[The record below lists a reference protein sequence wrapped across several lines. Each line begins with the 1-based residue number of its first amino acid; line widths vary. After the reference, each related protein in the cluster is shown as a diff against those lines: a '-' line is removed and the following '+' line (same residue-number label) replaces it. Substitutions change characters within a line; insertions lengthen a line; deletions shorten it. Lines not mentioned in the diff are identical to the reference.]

1 LFGDGLGHRTRVW
14 NIVATRY
21 VTVRG
26 CWRDQRGGFAAE
38 TRRALTRR
46 ANASENRGPGI
57 KQAFDP
63 RMIAVA
69 SVTVMGSFM
78 SILDTTMVNV
88 AVPTFVRSFRTS
100 LSNVQWVT
108 TGYILALAVV
118 IPLTRWAA
126 DRFGTKRVWLV
137 SVLLFTLGSLLCGL
151 SWSLPTLIAS
161 RVIQGL
167 GGGMILPTGQTIL
180 AREAGPHRL
189 GRVMTVVGVPQ
200 FLAPL
205 LGPVAGGLVL
215 STVSWRWIFFINLP
229 IGVIALIRGR
239 RILEAGE
246 LGTPERIDFLGMAL
260 LSPGFALL
268 IYGIAE
274 FGNVGAITSLVASTF
289 LGGLSLLG
297 LFAAHA
303 LRVERPLLDLRLWKN
318 KSLAAATSVLFI
330 FSSGL
335 QAAVFS
341 VQLYYQIGRGYSP
354 LHAALLLAPGALGA
368 MVALPFAGTLMDRRG
383 ARGVVP
389 IGLTIIA
396 LSVLPFTQITPKS
409 SLLVLSGFWLIRG
422 MGLAATGTPTNAATY
437 ATLER
442 SQIPGAT
449 TINNIAMR
457 VGNSFGVAIGAAIL
471 QRKISDSFHGG
482 SVAALTKLSPA
493 HRAADATI
501 LSNDFRA
508 VFWYTVV
515 LVLLAIIPARKLPKR
530 RDIGSGQII
539 TSTPVQE
546 GI

>member
-1 LFGDGLGHRTRVW
+1 
-14 NIVATRY
+14 
-21 VTVRG
+21 
-26 CWRDQRGGFAAE
+26 
-38 TRRALTRR
+38 
-46 ANASENRGPGI
+46 
-57 KQAFDP
+57 
-63 RMIAVA
+63 MIAVA

-88 AVPTFVRSFRTS
+88 AVPTFVRSFKTS

-126 DRFGTKRVWLV
+126 DRFGTKRVWLI

-151 SWSLPTLIAS
+151 SWSLPTLIVS

-180 AREAGPHRL
+180 ARQAGPHRL

-215 STVSWRWIFFINLP
+215 SAGSWRWIFFINLP
-229 IGVIALIRGR
+229 IGAIALIRGR
-239 RILEAGE
+239 KILDPGE
-246 LGTPERIDFLGMAL
+246 LGAPERIDFLGMAL

-274 FGNVGAITSLVASTF
+274 FGNVGELNTLVLSTF
-289 LGGLSLLG
+289 LAGLLLLG
-297 LFAAHA
+297 LFTVHA
-303 LRVERPLLDLRLWKN
+303 LHTERPLLDLRLWKN

-354 LHAALLLAPGALGA
+354 LHSALLLAPGALGA
-368 MVALPFAGTLMDRRG
+368 MIALPFAGTLMDRRG

-396 LSVLPFTQITPKS
+396 LSIVPFTQITPMT
-409 SLLVLSGFWLIRG
+409 SLLMLSGFWFVRG

-442 SQIPGAT
+442 HQIPGAT
-449 TINNIAMR
+449 TINNIAQR

-471 QRKISDSFHGG
+471 QRKISDSFRGG
-482 SVAALTKLSPA
+482 SVSELTTLSPA
-493 HRAADATI
+493 RLAADATK
-501 LSNDFRA
+501 LSNDFRT
-508 VFWYTVV
+508 VFWYTIV
-515 LVLLAIIPARKLPKR
+515 LVLIAIIPARKLPKR
-530 RDIGSGQII
+530 RDRAVTPPLPGQDEII
-539 TSTPVQE
+539 PIEE
-546 GI
+546 GT

>member
-1 LFGDGLGHRTRVW
+1 
-14 NIVATRY
+14 
-21 VTVRG
+21 
-26 CWRDQRGGFAAE
+26 
-38 TRRALTRR
+38 
-46 ANASENRGPGI
+46 
-57 KQAFDP
+57 
-63 RMIAVA
+63 MIAVA
-69 SVTVMGSFM
+69 SVTVTGSFM

-88 AVPTFVRSFRTS
+88 AIPTFVRSFKTS

-126 DRFGTKRVWLV
+126 DRFGTRRVWLV

-180 AREAGPHRL
+180 AREAGPNRL

-239 RILEAGE
+239 RILEPGD
-246 LGTPERIDFLGMAL
+246 LGAPERIDFLGMAL

-274 FGNVGAITSLVASTF
+274 FGNVGAFTPLVMSTF
-289 LGGLSLLG
+289 SGGLVLLG
-297 LFAAHA
+297 LFAFHS
-303 LRVERPLLDLRLWKN
+303 LRAERPLLDLRLWKN
-318 KSLAAATSVLFI
+318 RSLAAATSVLFI

-368 MVALPFAGTLMDRRG
+368 MIALPFAGTLMDRRG

-389 IGLTIIA
+389 IGLTVIA
-396 LSVLPFTQITPKS
+396 LSVLPFTQITPRT
-409 SLLVLSGFWLIRG
+409 SLLFLSSFWFIRG

-437 ATLER
+437 ATLR
-442 SQIPGAT
+442 RDQIPGAT

-482 SVAALTKLSPA
+482 SVAALTKLSTA
-493 HRAADATI
+493 RRAADAAT
-501 LSNDFRA
+501 LSNDFRT

-515 LVLLAIIPARKLPKR
+515 LVLIAIIPARKLPRR
-530 RDIGSGQII
+530 RDIGRTEEFGRLDEVIVSPPI
-539 TSTPVQE
+539 QE
-546 GI
+546 GN

>member
-1 LFGDGLGHRTRVW
+1 MSR
-14 NIVATRY
+14 
-21 VTVRG
+21 
-26 CWRDQRGGFAAE
+26 AE
-38 TRRALTRR
+38 TRG
-46 ANASENRGPGI
+46 NRGPGI
-57 KQAFDP
+57 KEAFDP

-88 AVPTFVRSFRTS
+88 AVPTFVKSFKTS

-126 DRFGTKRVWLV
+126 DRYGTKRVWLV

-151 SWSLPTLIAS
+151 SWSLPTLIVS

-215 STVSWRWIFFINLP
+215 SSVSWRWIFFINLP
-229 IGVIALIRGR
+229 IGVIALLRGR
-239 RILEAGE
+239 RLLDPGE

-274 FGNVGAITSLVASTF
+274 FGNVGKLTTLVSLTF
-289 LGGLSLLG
+289 LGGLILLG
-297 LFAAHA
+297 LFASHA
-303 LRVERPLLDLRLWKN
+303 LRTERPLLDLRLWKN

-368 MVALPFAGTLMDRRG
+368 MIALPFAGTLMDRRG

-389 IGLTIIA
+389 IGLLIIA
-396 LSVLPFTQITPKS
+396 LSILPFTQITPRT
-409 SLLVLSGFWLIRG
+409 SLLMLSGFWLVRG

-437 ATLER
+437 ATLQR

-471 QRKISDSFHGG
+471 QRKISDSFHGA
-482 SVAALTKLSPA
+482 SIAQITKLSPA
-493 HRAADATI
+493 HRAADATM

-508 VFWYTVV
+508 VFWYTIV
-515 LVLLAIIPARKLPKR
+515 LVLLAIIPARRLPRR
-530 RDIGSGQII
+530 RDISDARASQQDEII
-539 TSTPVQE
+539 VSAPLQE
-546 GI
+546 GT

>member
-1 LFGDGLGHRTRVW
+1 VLKGRTEARK
-14 NIVATRY
+14 Y
-21 VTVRG
+21 
-26 CWRDQRGGFAAE
+26 
-38 TRRALTRR
+38 
-46 ANASENRGPGI
+46 RGPGI
-57 KQAFDP
+57 REAFDP

-78 SILDTTMVNV
+78 SILDTTMVNI
-88 AVPTFVRSFRTS
+88 AVPTLVRSFKTS

-118 IPLTRWAA
+118 VPLTRWAA
-126 DRFGTKRVWLV
+126 DRFGTKRVWLI

-151 SWSLPTLIAS
+151 SWSLPTLIVS

-229 IGVIALIRGR
+229 IGVIALMRGR
-239 RILEAGE
+239 RILEPGE

-260 LSPGFALL
+260 LSPGFALV
-268 IYGIAE
+268 IYAIAE
-274 FGNVGAITSLVASTF
+274 FGNVGEFTVLVGSTF
-289 LGGLSLLG
+289 AGGLVLLG
-297 LFAAHA
+297 LFTVHA
-303 LRVERPLLDLRLWKN
+303 LHIEHPLLDLRLWKN

-354 LHAALLLAPGALGA
+354 LRAAFLLAPGALGA
-368 MVALPFAGTLMDRRG
+368 MIALPFAGTLMDRRG
-383 ARGVVP
+383 ARTVVP
-389 IGLTIIA
+389 IGLTVIA
-396 LSVLPFTQITPKS
+396 LSILPFTQITPRT
-409 SLLVLSGFWLIRG
+409 SLLMLSGFWLVRG

-442 SQIPGAT
+442 HQIPGAT

-482 SVAALTKLSPA
+482 SIAALTTFSTA
-493 HRAADATI
+493 RRAADAAT
-501 LSNDFRA
+501 LSNDFRS
-508 VFWYTVV
+508 VFWYTIV
-515 LVLLAIIPARKLPKR
+515 LVVLAIIPARKLPKR
-530 RDIGSGQII
+530 RGSGSAQAGSEQSEIVAVA
-539 TSTPVQE
+539 PVE
-546 GI
+546 ERT

>member
-1 LFGDGLGHRTRVW
+1 
-14 NIVATRY
+14 
-21 VTVRG
+21 
-26 CWRDQRGGFAAE
+26 
-38 TRRALTRR
+38 
-46 ANASENRGPGI
+46 
-57 KQAFDP
+57 
-63 RMIAVA
+63 MIAVA
-69 SVTVMGSFM
+69 SVTVTGSFM

-88 AVPTFVRSFRTS
+88 AIPTFVRSFKTS

-126 DRFGTKRVWLV
+126 DRFGTRRVWIV
-137 SVLLFTLGSLLCGL
+137 SVVLFTLGSLLCGL
-151 SWSLPTLIAS
+151 SWSLPTLIVS

-215 STVSWRWIFFINLP
+215 SEVSWRWIFFINLP
-229 IGVIALIRGR
+229 IGVIAIIRGR
-239 RILEAGE
+239 RILEPGD
-246 LGTPERIDFLGMAL
+246 LGAPARVDFLGMLL

-274 FGNVGAITSLVASTF
+274 FGNVGDVTVLDSSTF
-289 LGGLSLLG
+289 LGGLLLLG
-297 LFAAHA
+297 LFVAHA
-303 LRVERPLLDLRLWKN
+303 LRVEHPLLDIRLWKN
-318 KSLAAATSVLFI
+318 RSLAAATTVLFI

-335 QAAVFS
+335 GAAVLS
-341 VQLYYQIGRGYSP
+341 VQLYYQIGRGYTP

-368 MVALPFAGTLMDRRG
+368 MIALPFAGTLMDRRG

-396 LSVLPFTQITPKS
+396 LTVLPFTQITPRT
-409 SLLVLSGFWLIRG
+409 SLVVLTGFWFVRG

-437 ATLER
+437 ATLQR
-442 SQIPGAT
+442 DQIPGAT

-471 QRKISDSFHGG
+471 QRRISDSLHGG
-482 SVAALTKLSPA
+482 SVASLTKLSPA
-493 HRAADATI
+493 HRAADALI

-515 LVLLAIIPARKLPKR
+515 IVLIAIIPARKLPKR
-530 RDIGSGQII
+530 REVGPGQMVVQGEVAIP
-539 TSTPVQE
+539 TPGQE
-546 GI
+546 GD

>member
-1 LFGDGLGHRTRVW
+1 
-14 NIVATRY
+14 
-21 VTVRG
+21 
-26 CWRDQRGGFAAE
+26 
-38 TRRALTRR
+38 
-46 ANASENRGPGI
+46 
-57 KQAFDP
+57 
-63 RMIAVA
+63 MIAVA
-69 SVTVMGSFM
+69 SVTVMGAFM

-88 AVPTFVRSFRTS
+88 AIPTLVRSFRTS

-126 DRFGTKRVWLV
+126 DRFGTKRVWLL
-137 SVLLFTLGSLLCGL
+137 SVFLFTMGSLLCGL
-151 SWSLPTLIAS
+151 SWSLPTLIVS

-167 GGGMILPTGQTIL
+167 GGGMIMPTGQTIL
-180 AREAGPHRL
+180 AREAGPNRL

-215 STVSWRWIFFINLP
+215 SAASWRWIFFINLP
-229 IGVIALIRGR
+229 IGLIALIRGR
-239 RILEAGE
+239 KILEPGE

-274 FGNVGAITSLVASTF
+274 FGNTGQLSTVVSSTF
-289 LGGLSLLG
+289 LGGLFLLG
-297 LFAAHA
+297 LFAVHA
-303 LRVERPLLDLRLWKN
+303 LRVDRPLLDIRLWKN
-318 KSLAAATSVLFI
+318 RSLAAATSVLFI

-335 QAAVFS
+335 QAAVLS

-368 MVALPFAGTLMDRRG
+368 MIALPFAGTLMDRRG
-383 ARGVVP
+383 ARDVVP
-389 IGLTIIA
+389 IGLTVIV
-396 LSVLPFTQITPKS
+396 LSILPFTQITPRT
-409 SLLVLSGFWLIRG
+409 SLLVLSGFWFVRG

-437 ATLER
+437 ATLQR

-482 SVAALTKLSPA
+482 SVAAVAALSPA
-493 HRAADATI
+493 HLAADSKI
-501 LSNDFRA
+501 LSNDFRT
-508 VFWYTVV
+508 VFWYTVI
-515 LVLLAIIPARKLPKR
+515 LVSLAIIPARMLPKR
-530 RDIGSGQII
+530 RDGSVTEVRPPQGEIV
-539 TSTPVQE
+539 TSAPIPE
-546 GI
+546 AP

>member
-1 LFGDGLGHRTRVW
+1 
-14 NIVATRY
+14 
-21 VTVRG
+21 
-26 CWRDQRGGFAAE
+26 
-38 TRRALTRR
+38 
-46 ANASENRGPGI
+46 
-57 KQAFDP
+57 
-63 RMIAVA
+63 MIAVA

-78 SILDTTMVNV
+78 SILDTTMVNI
-88 AVPTFVRSFRTS
+88 AVPTLVRSFRTS

-126 DRFGTKRVWLV
+126 DRFGTKRVWLI

-151 SWSLPTLIAS
+151 SWSLPTLIVS

-215 STVSWRWIFFINLP
+215 SAVSWRWIFFINLP
-229 IGVIALIRGR
+229 IGAIALIRGR
-239 RILEAGE
+239 RILEPGE

-274 FGNVGAITSLVASTF
+274 FGNVGELTAIVGSTF
-289 LGGLSLLG
+289 AGGLVLLG
-297 LFAAHA
+297 LFTIHA
-303 LRVERPLLDLRLWKN
+303 LHTERPLLDLRLWKN

-341 VQLYYQIGRGYSP
+341 VQLYYQIARGYSP
-354 LHAALLLAPGALGA
+354 LHAAFLLAPGALGA
-368 MVALPFAGTLMDRRG
+368 MIALPFAGTLMDRRG

-396 LSVLPFTQITPKS
+396 LSVLPFTQVTPRT
-409 SLLVLSGFWLIRG
+409 SLLMLSGFWFVRG

-442 SQIPGAT
+442 HQIPGAT

-482 SVAALTKLSPA
+482 SIAALTRLSTA
-493 HRAADATI
+493 HLTADAAT

-515 LVLLAIIPARKLPKR
+515 LVLIAIIPARKLPTR
-530 RDIGSGQII
+530 RGIANAQAPAPQSEII
-539 TSTPVQE
+539 TPAPVQE
-546 GI
+546 GT

>member
-1 LFGDGLGHRTRVW
+1 
-14 NIVATRY
+14 
-21 VTVRG
+21 
-26 CWRDQRGGFAAE
+26 
-38 TRRALTRR
+38 
-46 ANASENRGPGI
+46 
-57 KQAFDP
+57 
-63 RMIAVA
+63 MIAVA
-69 SVTVMGSFM
+69 SVTVVGSFM

-126 DRFGTKRVWLV
+126 DRFGTRRVWLT

-151 SWSLPTLIAS
+151 SWSLPTLIVS

-239 RILEAGE
+239 RILERGE

-274 FGNVGAITSLVASTF
+274 FGNVGKITSLVASTF
-289 LGGLSLLG
+289 LAG
-297 LFAAHA
+297 LFLLMLFARHA

-368 MVALPFAGTLMDRRG
+368 MIALPFAGTIMDRRG

-389 IGLTIIA
+389 IGLMVIA
-396 LSVLPFTQITPKS
+396 LSVLPFTQITPTT
-409 SLLVLSGFWLIRG
+409 SLLMLSGFWFIRG
-422 MGLAATGTPTNAATY
+422 MGLAGTGTPTNAATY

-482 SVAALTKLSPA
+482 SIAALTKLSVA
-493 HRAADATI
+493 HRSADATT
-501 LSNDFRA
+501 LSNDFRP
-508 VFWYTVV
+508 VFWYTIV
-515 LVLLAIIPARKLPKR
+515 LVLIAIIPARKLPKR
-530 RDIGSGQII
+530 RDHDAAQVVSPTDEII
-539 TSTPVQE
+539 ASSPVQD
-546 GI
+546 GN

>member
-1 LFGDGLGHRTRVW
+1 MFGDGLGHRTRVW

-354 LHAALLLAPGALGA
+354 LHAALLLAPGARRHGRLAICGNA
-368 MVALPFAGTLMDRRG
+368 NGPSRCARRRPNRTHDYRVIGPAVHPDHTEVEPPRVVGILVNTRHGPRGDGDTDERSDVRDPRAKSDSGRHHDQQHRDARWQLFRRRDRRG
-383 ARGVVP
+383 DPPAQDLRLVPRWKCRGAHQALAGSSSGRRDDPLERLPRGV
-389 IGLTIIA
+389 
-396 LSVLPFTQITPKS
+396 
-409 SLLVLSGFWLIRG
+409 LVHRRARLVSDHSGAKAPEASG
-422 MGLAATGTPTNAATY
+422 
-437 ATLER
+437 
-442 SQIPGAT
+442 
-449 TINNIAMR
+449 
-457 VGNSFGVAIGAAIL
+457 
-471 QRKISDSFHGG
+471 
-482 SVAALTKLSPA
+482 
-493 HRAADATI
+493 HR
-501 LSNDFRA
+501 
-508 VFWYTVV
+508 
-515 LVLLAIIPARKLPKR
+515 
-530 RDIGSGQII
+530 
-539 TSTPVQE
+539 
-546 GI
+546 

>member
-1 LFGDGLGHRTRVW
+1 
-14 NIVATRY
+14 
-21 VTVRG
+21 
-26 CWRDQRGGFAAE
+26 
-38 TRRALTRR
+38 
-46 ANASENRGPGI
+46 
-57 KQAFDP
+57 
-63 RMIAVA
+63 MIAVA

-78 SILDTTMVNV
+78 SILDTTMVNI
-88 AVPTFVRSFRTS
+88 AVPTLVRSFRTS

-126 DRFGTKRVWLV
+126 DRFGTKRVWLI

-151 SWSLPTLIAS
+151 SWSLPTLIVS

-215 STVSWRWIFFINLP
+215 SAVSWRWIFFINLP

-239 RILEAGE
+239 RILEPGE

-274 FGNVGAITSLVASTF
+274 FGNVGEITGLVASTF
-289 LGGLSLLG
+289 AGGLLLLG
-297 LFAAHA
+297 LFTIHA
-303 LRVERPLLDLRLWKN
+303 LHTERPLLDLRLWKN

-341 VQLYYQIGRGYSP
+341 VQLYYQIARGYSP
-354 LHAALLLAPGALGA
+354 LHAAFLLAPGALGA
-368 MVALPFAGTLMDRRG
+368 MIALPFAGTLMDRRG

-396 LSVLPFTQITPKS
+396 LSVLPFTQVTPRT
-409 SLLVLSGFWLIRG
+409 SLLMLSGFWFVRG

-442 SQIPGAT
+442 HQIPGAT

-482 SVAALTKLSPA
+482 SIAALTRLSTA
-493 HRAADATI
+493 HLAADAAT

-515 LVLLAIIPARKLPKR
+515 LVLLAIIPARRLPTR
-530 RDIGSGQII
+530 RGIGNAQAPPPQSEII
-539 TSTPVQE
+539 TPAPVQE
-546 GI
+546 GT

>member
-1 LFGDGLGHRTRVW
+1 
-14 NIVATRY
+14 
-21 VTVRG
+21 
-26 CWRDQRGGFAAE
+26 
-38 TRRALTRR
+38 
-46 ANASENRGPGI
+46 
-57 KQAFDP
+57 
-63 RMIAVA
+63 MIAIA

-78 SILDTTMVNV
+78 SILDTTMVNI
-88 AVPTFVRSFRTS
+88 AIPTLVRSFRTS

-151 SWSLPTLIAS
+151 SWSLPTLVIS

-215 STVSWRWIFFINLP
+215 SAVSWRWIFFINLP

-239 RILEAGE
+239 RILDPGE

-274 FGNVGAITSLVASTF
+274 FGNVGELTLLVTSTF
-289 LGGLSLLG
+289 LGGLLLLG
-297 LFAAHA
+297 LFVVHA

-341 VQLYYQIGRGYSP
+341 VQLYYQIARGYSP
-354 LHAALLLAPGALGA
+354 LHAAFLLAPGALGA
-368 MVALPFAGTLMDRRG
+368 MIALPFAGTLMDRRG

-389 IGLTIIA
+389 IGLIIIA
-396 LSVLPFTQITPKS
+396 LSVLPFTQITPRT
-409 SLLVLSGFWLIRG
+409 SLLMLSGFWFVRG

-442 SQIPGAT
+442 DQIPGAT
-449 TINNIAMR
+449 TINNISMR

-482 SVAALTKLSPA
+482 SISELTTLSTA
-493 HRAADATI
+493 HLAADATT

-515 LVLLAIIPARKLPKR
+515 LVLLAIIPARKLPTR
-530 RDIGSGQII
+530 RTSANAEII
-539 TSTPVQE
+539 AAAPVQE
-546 GI
+546 GT

>member
-1 LFGDGLGHRTRVW
+1 
-14 NIVATRY
+14 
-21 VTVRG
+21 
-26 CWRDQRGGFAAE
+26 
-38 TRRALTRR
+38 
-46 ANASENRGPGI
+46 
-57 KQAFDP
+57 
-63 RMIAVA
+63 MIAVA

-126 DRFGTKRVWLV
+126 DRFGTKRVWLI

-151 SWSLPTLIAS
+151 SWSLPTLIVS

-239 RILEAGE
+239 RILEPGE

-260 LSPGFALL
+260 LSPGFAFL

-274 FGNVGAITSLVASTF
+274 FGNVGEITILVSSTF
-289 LGGLSLLG
+289 LGGLLLLG
-297 LFAAHA
+297 LFAVHA

-354 LHAALLLAPGALGA
+354 LHAALLLAPGAFGA

-396 LSVLPFTQITPKS
+396 LSILPFTQITPRT
-409 SLLVLSGFWLIRG
+409 SLLMLSGFWLVRG

-442 SQIPGAT
+442 NQIPGAT

-482 SVAALTKLSPA
+482 SIAALTKLSTA
-493 HRAADATI
+493 HLAADATT

-515 LVLLAIIPARKLPKR
+515 LVLLAIIPARMLPKR
-530 RDIGSGQII
+530 REALTQQDEII
-539 TSTPVQE
+539 TSVPTDE
-546 GI
+546 GS